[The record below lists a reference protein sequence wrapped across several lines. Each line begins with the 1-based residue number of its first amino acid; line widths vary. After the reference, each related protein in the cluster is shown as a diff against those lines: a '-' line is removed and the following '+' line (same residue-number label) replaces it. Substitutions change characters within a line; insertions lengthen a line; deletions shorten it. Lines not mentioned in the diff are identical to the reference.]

1 MEIKLNELKEIK
13 LKKEAPLVFPLFE
26 GEEVDLKEL
35 NLSKP
40 AEKILKNLKEGENEI
55 ILTEKGERVIFTCL
69 GKKEK
74 FNEKRFRIW
83 IRKVFREAKSKRLE
97 NFEIVLENLPLKKSF
112 LVKEAA
118 CNLLLANY
126 RFFKGKKEEE
136 KEVKEVS
143 LLIKNSKS
151 YLKELKEGEIIGEAV
166 NFARELAN
174 LPPSELYPQKLAE
187 KVKKEFK
194 GNSFK
199 IKVFDEKELEKLGFE
214 GILRVGQGSSHPPRL
229 IVIKYFGRKERKN
242 FDLGLAGKGV
252 IFDSGGLNIKN
263 WEGMLE
269 MHLDKSGAAA
279 VLGALRAISKLKL
292 PLNIVAAIPAVEN
305 LPSGKSYHPRDIL
318 KLYNGKTVEVIHT
331 DAEGRLILADAL
343 SFLSK
348 DFKPKFILDVA
359 TLCKG
364 TLVALGQQIMAVFTN
379 QENLEEKLK
388 QLGEKSGDYL
398 WIFPLWE
405 EYQEEIKSDFAELR
419 NIGKGGYGDPINAT
433 IFLKNFVGNLPWIHI
448 DIAPTMSTVESQAL
462 SKGASGSGTR
472 FLIAFAQEFLKEFKN
487 G

>member
-1 MEIKLNELKEIK
+1 MEIKLKELKEIK
-13 LKKEAPLVFPLFE
+13 LKKEVPLVFPFFE
-26 GEEVDLKEL
+26 EKIDLKGL
-35 NLSKP
+35 KLSKEV
-40 AEKILKNLKEGENEI
+40 EKILKNLKEGENEI
-55 ILTEKGERVIFTCL
+55 ILTEKGERVIFACL

-74 FNEKRFRIW
+74 FDEKKFRLW
-83 IRKVFREAKSKRLE
+83 IRKVFREAKSKKLE
-97 NFEIVLENLPLKKSF
+97 SFEILLENLLLKKSF
-112 LVKEAA
+112 LIKEAA

-126 RFFKGKKEEE
+126 RFFEGKKEEE

-143 LLIKNSKS
+143 LLIKDSKN
-151 YLKELKEGEIIGEAV
+151 YLKDLEEGEIIGEAV

-229 IVIKYFGRKERKN
+229 IVIKYFGRKKRKS

-252 IFDSGGLNIKN
+252 IFDSGGLNIKP

-305 LPSGKSYHPRDIL
+305 LPSGKSYHPSDIL
-318 KLYNGKTVEVIHT
+318 KLYNGKTVEVAHT

-348 DFKPKFILDVA
+348 NFKPKFILDVA
-359 TLCKG
+359 TLTG
-364 TLVALGQQIMAVFTN
+364 AAIVALGQRAIAAFTN
-379 QENLEEKLK
+379 QENFEDKLK
-388 QLGEKSGDYL
+388 ELGENSGDYL
-398 WIFPLWE
+398 WVMPLWD
-405 EYQEEIKSDFAELR
+405 EYQEEIKGDFAELK
-419 NIGKGGYGDPINAT
+419 NIGKTKYGGAIIGA
-433 IFLKNFVGNLPWIHI
+433 IFLKNFVDDLPWIHL
-448 DIAPTMSTVESQAL
+448 DIAPTMSSIEGQGLA
-462 SKGASGSGTR
+462 KGATGSGTR
-472 FLIAFAQEFLKEFKN
+472 FLITFAQEFLKEFKN

>member
-1 MEIKLNELKEIK
+1 MEIKLKELKEIK
-13 LKKEAPLVFPLFE
+13 LKKQVPLVFPFFE
-26 GEEVDLKEL
+26 GEKIDLKKL
-35 NLSKP
+35 KLSKE
-40 AEKILKNLKEGENEI
+40 AEKILKDLKEGENEI
-55 ILTEKGERVIFTCL
+55 ILTEKGERIIFACL

-74 FNEKRFRIW
+74 FNEKKFRIW
-83 IRKVFREAKSKRLE
+83 IRKTFGEIKSKRVE
-97 NFEIVLENLPLKKSF
+97 NFEILLENLPLEKSF
-112 LVKEAA
+112 LIKEAA

-126 RFFKGKKEEE
+126 RFFEGKKEE

-143 LLIKNSKS
+143 LLVKNSKN
-151 YLKELKEGEIIGEAV
+151 YLKNLEEGRIIGEAV
-166 NFARELAN
+166 NFARDLAN

-194 GNSFK
+194 GNSFE
-199 IKVFDEKELEKLGFE
+199 IEIFDEKKLEKLGFE

-229 IVIKYFGRKERKN
+229 ILIKYFGKKERKN

-252 IFDSGGLNIKN
+252 IFDSGGLNIKP

-279 VLGALRAISKLKL
+279 VLGALRAIFKLKL

-359 TLCKG
+359 TLCGG

-379 QENLEEKLK
+379 QEKLEEKLK
-388 QLGEKSGDYL
+388 KLGEKSGDYL
-398 WIFPLWE
+398 WTFPLWE

-419 NIGKGGYGDPINAT
+419 NIGKGRYGDPINAT
-433 IFLKNFVGNLPWIHI
+433 IFLKNFVGDLPWIHI
-448 DIAPTMSTVESQAL
+448 DIAPTMSTVESQGL

-472 FLIAFAQEFLKEFKN
+472 FLIAFAQEFLREFKN